1 MNAEIQKAMKVL
13 GLTEQEAREML
24 EADRKIDKGEKLFEL
39 TDEQKKASKEIRKT
53 TTVDAYGKSRK
64 RAEKVDEEK
73 RTIVNALTASVI
85 ELLSADDLNII
96 NPEREFEFFVNGKKY
111 KVVLSAPRT

>member
-1 MNAEIQKAMKVL
+1 MTEQEKALYAL
-13 GLTEQEAREML
+13 GLTDEEVAEVL
-24 EADRKIDKGEKLFEL
+24 ADDRRIDKGEKLFEL

-53 TTVDAYGKSRK
+53 NAVDAYGKGRK

-73 RTIVNALTASVI
+73 RTILNALTASVI

>member
-1 MNAEIQKAMKVL
+1 MTEQEKALYAL
-13 GLTEQEAREML
+13 GLTDEEVAEVL
-24 EADRKIDKGEKLFEL
+24 ADDRRIDKGEKLFEL

>member
-1 MNAEIQKAMKVL
+1 MTEQEKALYAL
-13 GLTEQEAREML
+13 GLTDEEVAEVL
-24 EADRKIDKGEKLFEL
+24 ADDRRIDKGEKLFEL

-96 NPEREFEFFVNGKKY
+96 NLEREFEFFVNGKKY